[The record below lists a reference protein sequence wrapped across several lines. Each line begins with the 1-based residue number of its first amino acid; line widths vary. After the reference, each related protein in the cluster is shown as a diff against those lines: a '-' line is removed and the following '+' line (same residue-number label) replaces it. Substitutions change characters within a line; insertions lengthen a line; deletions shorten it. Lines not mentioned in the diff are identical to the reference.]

1 MANIGLGPAPASMH
15 QQHPSTPTEKPKAFM
30 LMFHV
35 VDCRFDKQR
44 KVMEQGYKEKWEQ
57 MDDMD
62 RKVRMLAKRKQKV
75 VGVGEKRNAE
85 EEEEEERVKED
96 KGIVKKRRRVFF

>member
-1 MANIGLGPAPASMH
+1 
-15 QQHPSTPTEKPKAFM
+15 
-30 LMFHV
+30 
-35 VDCRFDKQR
+35 
-44 KVMEQGYKEKWEQ
+44 MEQGYKEKWEQ